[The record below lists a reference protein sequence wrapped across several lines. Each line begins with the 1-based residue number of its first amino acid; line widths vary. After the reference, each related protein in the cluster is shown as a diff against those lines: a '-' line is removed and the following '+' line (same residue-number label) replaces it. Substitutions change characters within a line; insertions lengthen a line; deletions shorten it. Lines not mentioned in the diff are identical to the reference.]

1 MPLLP
6 PKPARRRRAGRP
18 AEARSCSELRACVG
32 RMRDEAPPETAV
44 MMGLDARVRAV
55 EAPREIGRDA
65 LACGDLE
72 QKEKSMLNFLTGALA
87 FSAPPSMATRR
98 DMLLGAGSAAAAL
111 VTFPNVA
118 GAEYFGEPPPKVTG
132 AEYKEKLQQAKDF
145 KYAARPVAGNED
157 AVFKAAEAKRV
168 AAQNLKPGSKSKEEN
183 PADTI
188 ARLGLKMAS

>member
-1 MPLLP
+1 
-6 PKPARRRRAGRP
+6 
-18 AEARSCSELRACVG
+18 
-32 RMRDEAPPETAV
+32 
-44 MMGLDARVRAV
+44 MMGLDAVVRAV
-55 EAPREIGRDA
+55 EAPARSDEMLWLAEISD
-65 LACGDLE
+65 